1 MGFSEVVIIF
11 LLFSSWGFAPACRV
25 KTGII
30 SIRNETLPFFYNFS
44 WFLTSNFLLF
54 FHSILLLVKK
64 DNLAPVIYGETQ
76 RLMMNPVERPIDLV
90 MLVDDNDTDNFISK
104 RIIEITKFAK
114 RVEVKNSGKSA
125 LDYLA
130 ENENNPENLPN
141 IIFLDIN
148 MPVVD
153 GFVFLYEFEK
163 FTELVR
169 TRCKVI
175 ILSSSDNKRD
185 IDKIVNNNYVI
196 KFITKPLTEMT
207 LDEIKLNNIY
217 FHLSQSLLR

>member
-1 MGFSEVVIIF
+1 MD
-11 LLFSSWGFAPACRV
+11 LR
-25 KTGII
+25 
-30 SIRNETLPFFYNFS
+30 
-44 WFLTSNFLLF
+44 
-54 FHSILLLVKK
+54 KK
-64 DNLAPVIYGETQ
+64 
-76 RLMMNPVERPIDLV
+76 PIDLV

-104 RIIEITKFAK
+104 RIIEITSFAD

-125 LDYLA
+125 LDYLTF
-130 ENENNPENLPN
+130 NQDVPENLPS

-163 FTELVR
+163 FRELVR
-169 TRCKVI
+169 TKCKVI

-196 KFITKPLTEMT
+196 KFITKPLTEIS
-207 LDEIKLNNIY
+207 LEEITRKYI
-217 FHLSQSLLR
+217 